1 MLSNIE
7 GDGNQ
12 QSRRP
17 RDRIRID
24 KIYHS
29 IYIALTKPRE
39 DESHQDLSP
48 FESMKNV
55 FMLATFIG
63 YNEKKRIPLGKDKE
77 MIFAWARF
85 SPEEDVPLL
94 RALALTE
101 TEDVE
106 VLTDQDRI
114 LTIAEEYAN
123 GGITEIQKQVEDMPG
138 DRITNLVDLLR
149 NWNPYNSLTST
160 VLSEQSI

>member
-7 GDGNQ
+7 GDRNQ
-12 QSRRP
+12 QSRRQ

-24 KIYHS
+24 KIHHP
-29 IYIALTKPRE
+29 IYIALTKARE
-39 DESHQDLSP
+39 NENHQDLSP

-55 FMLATFIG
+55 FMLAIFIG
-63 YNEKKRIPLGKDKE
+63 YNEEKRIPLGKDKE

-94 RALALTE
+94 RALALAE
-101 TEDVE
+101 TENVE

-138 DRITNLVDLLR
+138 DRITNLVDLLF
-149 NWNPYNSLTST
+149 NWYPYNRLTST
-160 VLSEQSI
+160 VL

>member
-7 GDGNQ
+7 GDRNQ
-12 QSRRP
+12 QSRKP

-24 KIYHS
+24 KVHHPT
-29 IYIALTKPRE
+29 YIALTKPRKNE
-39 DESHQDLSP
+39 NHQDLPP
-48 FESMKNV
+48 FESMKNI

-63 YNEKKRIPLGKDKE
+63 YNEEKRIPLGKDKE

-85 SPEEDVPLL
+85 SPEEDVPSL
-94 RALALTE
+94 RALALAE
-101 TEDVE
+101 TENVE

-123 GGITEIQKQVEDMPG
+123 GGITEIRKQVEDMPG

-149 NWNPYNSLTST
+149 NWYPYKAL
-160 VLSEQSI
+160 V

>member
-1 MLSNIE
+1 MLSNTD
-7 GDGNQ
+7 GDRNQ
-12 QSRRP
+12 QPRKP

-24 KIYHS
+24 KTHHPT
-29 IYIALTKPRE
+29 YIALTKPRE
-39 DESHQDLSP
+39 NENNQELSP
-48 FESMKNV
+48 FESMKNI

-63 YNEKKRIPLGKDKE
+63 YNEKKRIPLRKDKE

-94 RALALTE
+94 RSLALAE

-149 NWNPYNSLTST
+149 NWYPYNRLIST
-160 VLSEQSI
+160 VL

>member
-1 MLSNIE
+1 MLSNTE
-7 GDGNQ
+7 GDRNQ
-12 QSRRP
+12 QPRRP

-24 KIYHS
+24 KIHHPT
-29 IYIALTKPRE
+29 YIALTKPRE
-39 DESHQDLSP
+39 NENRQELSP

-63 YNEKKRIPLGKDKE
+63 YNEEKRVPFGKDKE

-94 RALALTE
+94 RALALAE

-106 VLTDQDRI
+106 VLTNQNQI

-138 DRITNLVDLLR
+138 DGITNLIDLLR
-149 NWNPYNSLTST
+149 NWNPYKELIPNT
-160 VLSEQSI
+160 

>member
-7 GDGNQ
+7 GDRNQ
-12 QSRRP
+12 QSKRP

-24 KIYHS
+24 KIHHP
-29 IYIALTKPRE
+29 IYIALTKPQE
-39 DESHQDLSP
+39 NENHQDLSP

-55 FMLATFIG
+55 FMLAIFIG
-63 YNEKKRIPLGKDKE
+63 YNEEKRIPLGKDKE

-94 RALALTE
+94 RSLALAE

-138 DRITNLVDLLR
+138 DRITNLVDLLF
-149 NWNPYNSLTST
+149 NWYPYNRLISA
-160 VLSEQSI
+160 VL

>member
-1 MLSNIE
+1 MLQNVE
-7 GDGNQ
+7 EDRNQ
-12 QSRRP
+12 QPRRP

-24 KIYHS
+24 KIHHPT
-29 IYIALTKPRE
+29 YIALTKPRE
-39 DESHQDLSP
+39 NENRQELSP
-48 FESMKNV
+48 FESMKNI
-55 FMLATFIG
+55 FMLATFVG
-63 YNEKKRIPLGKDKE
+63 YNEEKRIPLGKDKE

-94 RALALTE
+94 RALALSE
-101 TEDVE
+101 TEDIE
-106 VLTDQDRI
+106 VLTDQDQI

-149 NWNPYNSLTST
+149 NWNPYKAL
-160 VLSEQSI
+160 V

>member
-1 MLSNIE
+1 MHSNIE
-7 GDGNQ
+7 EDKNQ
-12 QSRRP
+12 QLRRP

-24 KIYHS
+24 KIHHPT
-29 IYIALTKPRE
+29 YIALTKPRE
-39 DESHQDLSP
+39 NENHQELSP
-48 FESMKNV
+48 FESMKNI
-55 FMLATFIG
+55 FMLSTFIG

-94 RALALTE
+94 RALALSE
-101 TEDVE
+101 TEDIE

-123 GGITEIQKQVEDMPG
+123 GGIIEIQKQVEDMPG

-149 NWNPYNSLTST
+149 NWNPYEAL
-160 VLSEQSI
+160 V

>member
-1 MLSNIE
+1 MLSNTE
-7 GDGNQ
+7 GDRNQ
-12 QSRRP
+12 QPRRQ

-24 KIYHS
+24 KIHHPT
-29 IYIALTKPRE
+29 YIALTKPRE
-39 DESHQDLSP
+39 NENRQELSP
-48 FESMKNV
+48 FESMKNI

-63 YNEKKRIPLGKDKE
+63 YNEEKRIPLGKDKE
-77 MIFAWARF
+77 LIFAWARF

-94 RALALTE
+94 RALALAE

-106 VLTDQDRI
+106 VLTDQNRI

-123 GGITEIQKQVEDMPG
+123 GGIIEIQKEVEDMPG

-149 NWNPYNSLTST
+149 NWYPYKSM
-160 VLSEQSI
+160 V

>member
-1 MLSNIE
+1 MLSYTN
-7 GDGNQ
+7 GDENQ
-12 QSRRP
+12 QPRRP

-24 KIYHS
+24 KIHHPT
-29 IYIALTKPRE
+29 YIALTKPRE
-39 DESHQDLSP
+39 NENRPDLSP

-55 FMLATFIG
+55 FMLAIFIG
-63 YNEKKRIPLGKDKE
+63 YNEEKRIPLGTDKE

-94 RALALTE
+94 RALALSE
-101 TEDVE
+101 TENVE

-123 GGITEIQKQVEDMPG
+123 GGIIEIRKQVEDMPG

-149 NWNPYNSLTST
+149 NWNPYKAL
-160 VLSEQSI
+160 V

>member
-1 MLSNIE
+1 MLLNTN
-7 GDGNQ
+7 GDRNQ
-12 QSRRP
+12 QPRRA

-24 KIYHS
+24 KIHHPT
-29 IYIALTKPRE
+29 YIALTKPTENENRQE
-39 DESHQDLSP
+39 LSP
-48 FESMKNV
+48 FESMKNI
-55 FMLATFIG
+55 FMLSIFIG
-63 YNEKKRIPLGKDKE
+63 YNEEKRIPLGKDKE

-94 RALALTE
+94 RALALAE

-106 VLTDQDRI
+106 VLTDQNRI

-123 GGITEIQKQVEDMPG
+123 GGIAEIQKQVEDMPG

-149 NWNPYNSLTST
+149 NWSPYNRLIST
-160 VLSEQSI
+160 VS

>member
-1 MLSNIE
+1 MFSNIE
-7 GDGNQ
+7 GDRNQ

-24 KIYHS
+24 KIHHPTYMV
-29 IYIALTKPRE
+29 LTKPRE
-39 DESHQDLSP
+39 DENHQDLSP

-63 YNEKKRIPLGKDKE
+63 YKEKKRVPLGKDKE

-106 VLTDQDRI
+106 VLTDQDQI

-138 DRITNLVDLLR
+138 DRITNLVDLLS
-149 NWNPYNSLTST
+149 NWNPYNRLTST
-160 VLSEQSI
+160 VL

>member
-1 MLSNIE
+1 MLLNTN
-7 GDGNQ
+7 GDRNQ
-12 QSRRP
+12 QPRRA

-24 KIYHS
+24 KIHHPT
-29 IYIALTKPRE
+29 YIALTKPTENENRQE
-39 DESHQDLSP
+39 LSP
-48 FESMKNV
+48 FESMKNI
-55 FMLATFIG
+55 FMLSIFIG
-63 YNEKKRIPLGKDKE
+63 YNEEKRIPLGKDKE

-94 RALALTE
+94 RALALAE
-101 TEDVE
+101 TEDIE

-123 GGITEIQKQVEDMPG
+123 GGITEIRKQVEDMPG

-149 NWNPYNSLTST
+149 NWNPYEAL
-160 VLSEQSI
+160 V

>member
-1 MLSNIE
+1 MLSNTN
-7 GDGNQ
+7 GDRNQ
-12 QSRRP
+12 QSRKP

-24 KIYHS
+24 RIHHPTYV
-29 IYIALTKPRE
+29 ALTKLRAS
-39 DESHQDLSP
+39 ESHKDLFP

-55 FMLATFIG
+55 FMLAIFIG
-63 YNEKKRIPLGKDKE
+63 YNEEKRIPLGKDKE
-77 MIFAWARF
+77 MIFAWTHF

-94 RALALTE
+94 RALALAE

-106 VLTDQDRI
+106 VLTDQNRI

-123 GGITEIQKQVEDMPG
+123 GGIIEIQKQVEDMPG

-149 NWNPYNSLTST
+149 NWNPYNRLMSV
-160 VLSEQSI
+160 VL

>member
-1 MLSNIE
+1 MLSNTD
-7 GDGNQ
+7 GDTNQ
-12 QSRRP
+12 QPRKA

-24 KIYHS
+24 KIHHPT
-29 IYIALTKPRE
+29 YIALTKPRE
-39 DESHQDLSP
+39 NENRQELSP
-48 FESMKNV
+48 FESMKNI
-55 FMLATFIG
+55 FMLASFIG
-63 YNEKKRIPLGKDKE
+63 YNEKKRVSLGKDKE
-77 MIFAWARF
+77 MIFAWAQF

-94 RALALTE
+94 RALALAE

-106 VLTDQDRI
+106 VLTNQDQI

-149 NWNPYNSLTST
+149 NWNPYEAL
-160 VLSEQSI
+160 V

>member
-7 GDGNQ
+7 EDKNQ
-12 QSRRP
+12 QPRRA

-24 KIYHS
+24 KIYHPT
-29 IYIALTKPRE
+29 YIALTKSRE
-39 DESHQDLSP
+39 DENHQDLSP

-63 YNEKKRIPLGKDKE
+63 YQKKKRVPLGKDKE
-77 MIFAWARF
+77 LIFAWARF

-106 VLTDQDRI
+106 ILTDQDRI

-123 GGITEIQKQVEDMPG
+123 GGIIEIQKQVEDMPG
-138 DRITNLVDLLR
+138 DRVTNLVHLLF
-149 NWNPYNSLTST
+149 NWSPYDRLIST
-160 VLSEQSI
+160 VF

>member
-1 MLSNIE
+1 MPSNIE
-7 GDGNQ
+7 GDRNQ

-24 KIYHS
+24 KIHHPT
-29 IYIALTKPRE
+29 YIALTKPRE
-39 DESHQDLSP
+39 NENHQDLSP

-63 YNEKKRIPLGKDKE
+63 YNEEKRVPLEKDKE
-77 MIFAWARF
+77 LIFAWARF

-94 RALALTE
+94 RALALAE

-138 DRITNLVDLLR
+138 DRITNLVDLLF
-149 NWNPYNSLTST
+149 NWYPYNQLMST
-160 VLSEQSI
+160 VL

>member
-1 MLSNIE
+1 MLSSIDENK
-7 GDGNQ
+7 NQ

-24 KIYHS
+24 KIHHPTYV
-29 IYIALTKPRE
+29 ALTKPRE
-39 DESHQDLSP
+39 NENHQELSP
-48 FESMKNV
+48 FESMKNI

-63 YNEKKRIPLGKDKE
+63 YNEEKRVPLEKDKE

-85 SPEEDVPLL
+85 SSEEDIPLL

-101 TEDVE
+101 TENVE
-106 VLTDQDRI
+106 VLTDQNQI

-123 GGITEIQKQVEDMPG
+123 GGVIEIQKQVEDMPG
-138 DRITNLVDLLR
+138 DRITNLVDLLF
-149 NWNPYNSLTST
+149 NWYPYNRLMST
-160 VLSEQSI
+160 VL

>member
-1 MLSNIE
+1 MPSNIE
-7 GDGNQ
+7 GDRNQ

-24 KIYHS
+24 KIHHPT
-29 IYIALTKPRE
+29 YIALTKPRE
-39 DESHQDLSP
+39 NENHQDLSP

-63 YNEKKRIPLGKDKE
+63 YNEEKRVPLEKDKE
-77 MIFAWARF
+77 LIFAWARF

-94 RALALTE
+94 RALALAE

-138 DRITNLVDLLR
+138 DRITNLVALLL
-149 NWNPYNSLTST
+149 NWNPYKELIPK
-160 VLSEQSI
+160 VW

>member
-1 MLSNIE
+1 MMLSNTD
-7 GDGNQ
+7 GDRNH
-12 QSRRP
+12 QSRRL

-24 KIYHS
+24 KIHHPT
-29 IYIALTKPRE
+29 YIALTKPRE
-39 DESHQDLSP
+39 NENHQELSP
-48 FESMKNV
+48 FESMKNI
-55 FMLATFIG
+55 FMLSIFIG

-77 MIFAWARF
+77 LIFAWARF

-94 RALALTE
+94 RALALAE

-106 VLTDQDRI
+106 VLADQDQI

-123 GGITEIQKQVEDMPG
+123 GGIIEIQKQVEDMPG

-149 NWNPYNSLTST
+149 NWRPYKAL
-160 VLSEQSI
+160 V

>member
-1 MLSNIE
+1 MFSNIE
-7 GDGNQ
+7 GDRNQ
-12 QSRRP
+12 QPSRP

-24 KIYHS
+24 KIHHP
-29 IYIALTKPRE
+29 IYIALTKPRGNE
-39 DESHQDLSP
+39 NRQDLPP
-48 FESMKNV
+48 FESMKNI

-63 YNEKKRIPLGKDKE
+63 YNEEKRIPLGKDKE

-94 RALALTE
+94 RALALAE
-101 TEDVE
+101 SEDVE

-123 GGITEIQKQVEDMPG
+123 GGIAEIRKQVEDMPG
-138 DRITNLVDLLR
+138 DRITNLVDLLLG
-149 NWNPYNSLTST
+149 WDPYKE
-160 VLSEQSI
+160 VISEIW

>member
-1 MLSNIE
+1 MLSNTD
-7 GDGNQ
+7 GDRNQ
-12 QSRRP
+12 QPRRP

-24 KIYHS
+24 KVHHPT
-29 IYIALTKPRE
+29 YIALTKLRE
-39 DESHQDLSP
+39 NENHQDLSP

-55 FMLATFIG
+55 FMLASFIG

-94 RALALTE
+94 RALALAE

-123 GGITEIQKQVEDMPG
+123 GGIIKIRDQVEDMPG

-149 NWNPYNSLTST
+149 NWNPYKALA
-160 VLSEQSI
+160 

>member
-1 MLSNIE
+1 MLPNVE
-7 GDGNQ
+7 EDRNQ
-12 QSRRP
+12 QSRRT

-24 KIYHS
+24 KTHHPT
-29 IYIALTKPRE
+29 YIALTKPRE
-39 DESHQDLSP
+39 NENHQELSP
-48 FESMKNV
+48 FESMKNI
-55 FMLATFIG
+55 FMLSVFIG
-63 YNEKKRIPLGKDKE
+63 YNEEKRIPLGKDKE

-94 RALALTE
+94 RALALSE

-106 VLTDQDRI
+106 VLTDQDQI

-123 GGITEIQKQVEDMPG
+123 GGITEIQKQVENMPG

-149 NWNPYNSLTST
+149 NWNPYKAL
-160 VLSEQSI
+160 V

>member
-7 GDGNQ
+7 GDRNQ
-12 QSRRP
+12 QARRQ

-24 KIYHS
+24 KIHHPT
-29 IYIALTKPRE
+29 YIALTKLRE
-39 DESHQDLSP
+39 NENHQELSP

-55 FMLATFIG
+55 FMLASFIG
-63 YNEKKRIPLGKDKE
+63 YNEEKRVPLGKDKE
-77 MIFAWARF
+77 LIFAWARF

-94 RALALTE
+94 RALALAE

-123 GGITEIQKQVEDMPG
+123 GGIAEIEKQVEDMPG
-138 DRITNLVDLLR
+138 DRITNLVDLLF
-149 NWNPYNSLTST
+149 NWYPYNRLTST

>member
-7 GDGNQ
+7 EDRNQ
-12 QSRRP
+12 QPRKP

-24 KIYHS
+24 KVHHLT
-29 IYIALTKPRE
+29 YIALTKPRE
-39 DESHQDLSP
+39 NENHQDLSP

-55 FMLATFIG
+55 FMLASFIG

-77 MIFAWARF
+77 LIFAWARF
-85 SPEEDVPLL
+85 SPQEDVPLL
-94 RALALTE
+94 RALALAE

-114 LTIAEEYAN
+114 LRIAEEYAN
-123 GGITEIQKQVEDMPG
+123 GGITAIQEQVEDMPG

-149 NWNPYNSLTST
+149 NWNPYNKLTST
-160 VLSEQSI
+160 VL